1 MTRDNLTKLGG
12 ILNSLTDLEDN
23 IARNSVCVNAN
34 TKIKQKDWVDV
45 LHWANS
51 EINEI
56 YRSEEKNY

>member
-1 MTRDNLTKLGG
+1 MTKENLTKLSG
-12 ILNSLTDLEDN
+12 ILDSLTDLEVN

-34 TKIKQKDWVDV
+34 TQTKQKDWFDV

-56 YRSEEKNY
+56 YRSEEKN